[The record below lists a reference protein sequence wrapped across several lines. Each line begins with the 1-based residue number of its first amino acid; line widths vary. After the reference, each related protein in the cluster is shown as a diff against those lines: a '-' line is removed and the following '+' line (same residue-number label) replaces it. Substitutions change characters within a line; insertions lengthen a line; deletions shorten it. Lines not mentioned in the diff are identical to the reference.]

1 VRARTGRP
9 WLSALQSAAS
19 SIGLTAT
26 LVTTSPPVI
35 VTGRLPDRLPL
46 TVTVF
51 RKWTDNWVWLAAT
64 SM

>member
-1 VRARTGRP
+1 MRARTGRP
-9 WLSALQSAAS
+9 WLSALQSVVS

-26 LVTTSPPVI
+26 LGTTSPPVI

-51 RKWTDNWVWLAAT
+51 RKWTDSRAGLAT
-64 SM
+64 ST